1 MVTGFN
7 AFRYFSHVITMR
19 EVDLVVVFKTKSLK
33 SGGENFNKNCLIYS
47 FLDKS
52 NLNEMYPNLR
62 LGSQMKITFLLSK
75 FFSIKLSFLLFKNLI
90 KNFKSLLNFTV

>member
-7 AFRYFSHVITMR
+7 AFKYFSRVITMR
-19 EVDLVVVFKTKSLK
+19 EVDLVVVLSPMLFKTKSLK

-90 KNFKSLLNFTV
+90 KNFKS